1 MTAAVYS
8 YSTSS
13 VGHFSPPLLSFGFP
27 FATFSQI
34 VLHNLANWQHLAARG
49 AKTIS
54 LGSQLTAKLQ
64 LVKVLLL
71 TRPTRKKR
79 ATEKQAKR
87 SAHVCTHTG
96 TGTIFEDRLNDKLGT
111 VFCGGGGGGET
122 GKQNTHKHT
131 LCNNTQQQQKRVK
144 KVKKHIILLSIEHS
158 KNRKLVSQPW
168 KHQNLIASL

>member
-54 LGSQLTAKLQ
+54 LGSQLTAIGKSA
-64 LVKVLLL
+64 VVDEANKKEKSNGKTSKKKC
-71 TRPTRKKR
+71 TRV
-79 ATEKQAKR
+79 
-87 SAHVCTHTG
+87 HTHRHRHH
-96 TGTIFEDRLNDKLGT
+96 F
-111 VFCGGGGGGET
+111 
-122 GKQNTHKHT
+122 
-131 LCNNTQQQQKRVK
+131 
-144 KVKKHIILLSIEHS
+144 
-158 KNRKLVSQPW
+158 
-168 KHQNLIASL
+168 